1 MNSNKVGWPPPQRE
15 IRNMIGDVDDAVVSS
30 ILRTGASAAEV
41 LQAVQWFRGGGGL
54 EDEAG
59 HEPHLAVKSV
69 YEFFRLRSRWTLR
82 VNPWQ
87 CSEHP
92 A

>member
-1 MNSNKVGWPPPQRE
+1 MKSNSRLAATAAE
-15 IRNMIGDVDDAVVSS
+15 IPNMIGDVDDAVVSS
-30 ILRTGASAAEV
+30 ILRTGASTAEV

-69 YEFFRLRSRWTLR
+69 YEILQAEEPLE
-82 VNPWQ
+82 P
-87 CSEHP
+87 
-92 A
+92 